1 MRKIALLF
9 TVFLFFSACT
19 SKSVSGTPIK
29 LISPE
34 GTLHTFSVEIADDA
48 EERAQGL
55 MHRESLGADEG
66 MLFLFEEPQVLSF
79 WMKHTLI
86 PLDILFFDEDG
97 SFVSSATMVPCE
109 KDPCPLTPSQ
119 MPAIAA
125 LEVRAGTIQNLGI
138 QPGWELVFRKRKL

>member
-19 SKSVSGTPIK
+19 SESVSGTPIK

-34 GTLHTFSVEIADDA
+34 GTVHTFSVEIADDA

-55 MHRESLGADEG
+55 MHRESIAEDAG

-79 WMKHTLI
+79 WMKNTLI
-86 PLDILFFDEDG
+86 PLYILFFYENG

-109 KDPCPLTPSQ
+109 KDPCPLTSSKI
-119 MPAIAA
+119 PASAA
-125 LEVRAGTIQNLGI
+125 LEVRAGTAKKLGVTK
-138 QPGWELVFRKRKL
+138 GWQYADPRMKR

>member
-19 SKSVSGTPIK
+19 SESVSGTPIK

-34 GTLHTFSVEIADDA
+34 GTVHTFSVEIADDA

-66 MLFLFEEPQVLSF
+66 MLCLFEEPQVLSF
-79 WMKHTLI
+79 WMKNTLI

-109 KDPCPLTPSQ
+109 KDPCPLTSSQ